1 MIKLLGSIITFII
14 LVLFTI
20 SFAGGKTAYYV
31 DPGGDDSNDGLSA
44 NRPFQTIQKAVDL
57 AQPGDS
63 IKLSAGIYLQDIL
76 SKKDGLPGTPIV
88 ITGPREAVVGGGG
101 GLRIIEVRHSYIS
114 LKGFTVDGKSGTGTS
129 ASDFR
134 DKLIYVLGREPK
146 KGAQGV
152 KITGMRI
159 QNAGGECIRLRYFAQ
174 NNEISD
180 NTIQNCGLYDFR
192 FNNGGKNGEGIYIG
206 TAPEQ
211 RNDGRNPTDDPD
223 QSNNNLIRNN
233 IINTNGN
240 ECVDIKEGS
249 SGNIIENNSCTGQQD
264 PLSGGLDSRGNGN
277 IFRSNNIFD
286 NKGAGIRLG
295 GDHKGDGT
303 DNDVYGNIIRSNAS
317 GGIKF
322 EKIPQRKI
330 CGNIMS
336 ENNGGET
343 VGSYGEKFKPSE
355 ICPV

>member
-1 MIKLLGSIITFII
+1 MIKLPGII
-14 LVLFTI
+14 LIFILLALFTI
-20 SFAGGKTAYYV
+20 SFTRGGTSYYI
-31 DPGGDDSNDGLSA
+31 DPRGQDSNDGLSA
-44 NRPFQTIQKAVDL
+44 STPFQTIQKAVDL
-57 AQPGDS
+57 ARPGDL
-63 IKLSAGIYLQDIL
+63 IKLSGGIYQQDIFT
-76 SKKDGLPGTPIV
+76 KRDGRPNATIT
-88 ITGPREAVVGGGG
+88 ITGPKEAVVGGGG

-114 LKGFTVDGKSGTGTS
+114 LKGFTVDGKFGTGTS

-134 DKLIYVLGREPK
+134 DKLIYILGREPK
-146 KGAQGV
+146 KGVQGV
-152 KITGMRI
+152 KIAGMRI

-180 NTIQNCGLYDFR
+180 NTIQNCGVYDFR

-211 RNDGRNPTDDPD
+211 LDDGKNLTDDPD
-223 QSNNNLIRNN
+223 QSNNNLIHDN

-264 PLSGGLDSRGNGN
+264 PQSGGLDSRGNGN

-295 GDHKGDGT
+295 GDRKGDGT
-303 DNDVYGNIIRSNAS
+303 DNDVYGNIIRSNSS

-330 CGNIMS
+330 CGNVMS
-336 ENNGGET
+336 ENNGGEN